1 MATEVDMSYEYSI
14 RLDSSVYN
22 TDKVM
27 SELRKSKLLVYEK
40 GNCIAL
46 KDPRSLNAWE
56 YDLRMF
62 KIGGAELLL
71 EVTNSTDDLYGV
83 VRSALPPNYSLTEV
97 EDEDVLS
104 LEQAFRLK

>member
-1 MATEVDMSYEYSI
+1 MAMEVDMSYEYSI
-14 RLDSSVYN
+14 RLASGARN

-40 GNCIAL
+40 ENCIAL
-46 KDPRSLNAWE
+46 KDLRSLNTWA

-62 KIGGAELLL
+62 KIGEAELLL
-71 EVTNSTDDLYGV
+71 EVTNSTNDLYRL

-97 EDEDVLS
+97 EDEDALS